1 MNQCVLQIGTKT
13 INLHYHV
20 GNLNFQPNEVLSDDL
35 LFWLPFPKDWLRRL
49 IEVLLEKSTPLSRA
63 ITIERLRLLNQQI
76 LQNWKQFP
84 SEYEKIVK

>member
-1 MNQCVLQIGTKT
+1 MKTGTKT

-76 LQNWKQFP
+76 L
-84 SEYEKIVK
+84 KIENNCRSGVKSLVQIDIV